1 MNYNLKINTLS
12 ILRKAIGNESYLFN
26 SKITFSSLIYLKGG
40 NLEDSYIIKKTPNT
54 PQFLED
60 WIIYLTMR
68 SAARTFLTTGKM
80 IRDEKDVDTYK
91 NLDFFGYEDIE
102 RLFYAQKNEA
112 DLKKPKNIFTL
123 SKSQSLND
131 IYDIEFY
138 KENFAVKYVML
149 NEEDKKIASDDEGVI
164 KYFDNYNIKL
174 VKDNILGVDDA
185 LKYIKM
191 TINDYSPILCE
202 LGPTIMMDYLDERNK
217 KGIKENVLD
226 FVLISAYTGYL
237 SEDCIGPRFPSIKL
251 LTEGLKLVNVSEE
264 IPSENGYLKFY
275 TYLRDEKDSKLV

>member
-1 MNYNLKINTLS
+1 MNCTLKNNTLS
-12 ILRKAIGNESYLFN
+12 ILRKAIGNESYLFK

-80 IRDEKDVDTYK
+80 IRDEKDVNTYS
-91 NLDFFGYEDIE
+91 NLDFYGYEDIE
-102 RLFYAQKNEA
+102 RLFYAQKDEY
-112 DLKKPKNIFTL
+112 DVKKPKNIFTL
-123 SKSQSLND
+123 SKSQSLKD
-131 IYDIEFY
+131 IFEIQFF
-138 KENFAVKYVML
+138 KEDYAVKYVML
-149 NEEDKKIASDDEGVI
+149 NEKDKIVASKDESVI

-174 VKDNILGVDDA
+174 VDDEINGIDDA
-185 LKYIKM
+185 MNYIKK
-191 TINDYSPILCE
+191 NVKDCFPILFE
-202 LGPTIMMDYLDERNK
+202 LGPTIMMEYLDV
-217 KGIKENVLD
+217 KENEGSMLD

-237 SEDCIGPRFPSIKL
+237 SEDCIGPRFPSIKK
-251 LTEGLKLVNVSEE
+251 LTKGMKLVNVSEE

-275 TYLRDEKDSKLV
+275 TYIKEENSDQSI